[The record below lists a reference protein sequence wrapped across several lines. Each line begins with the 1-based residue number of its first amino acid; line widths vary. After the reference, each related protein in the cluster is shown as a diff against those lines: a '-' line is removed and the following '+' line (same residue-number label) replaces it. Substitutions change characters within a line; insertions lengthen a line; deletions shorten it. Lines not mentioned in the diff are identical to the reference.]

1 MFRPTFPPA
10 FLSLTLSAVA
20 LLLLPL
26 LLLACGVE
34 ESTERPTREPRDTA
48 TEVPDERDEEP
59 TVAAPGE
66 PTEPSEERDEEP
78 TVAAAG
84 EPTAAPTVARA
95 PTPTVARA
103 PTPTV
108 ARAPTP
114 TVARAPTPTSAPRAT
129 PSPTRRPP
137 RATPTPRPQPAATPR
152 PQPTPARYGSLQ
164 EYAAS
169 MAGGPG
175 AIYVGDLNTLVGQAP
190 SRDLGDEDGIVS
202 PDALQRHAWI
212 FDSDYYRSLLDKARI
227 TDPAR
232 LTSSGERVTIQF
244 ACINRAL
251 NPCRLLESYFAPNVL
266 ERTNGQ
272 VDFEI
277 SSYPEL
283 GIAGFESLDLLAS
296 GTLDAAT
303 LYGGYLV
310 GDFPALEIQTLWGS
324 ASSAEESYLAAHA
337 VIKDLDSIVANES
350 GGVIFSHGWFAG
362 FDQFLFCKDA
372 IESASDFQG
381 KRTRSYSAALSDWIN
396 GMGGSAQFVAFA
408 EVYTALV
415 HGILDCGITGADP
428 GFGQRWYEV
437 TDNVIGPLYGV
448 QAQPAAISGD
458 IWNRIPADLQLI
470 ILEEGAKLELEA
482 LRLAPAQNEVGLTR
496 LQDAGMEYIPFSL
509 ELQRL
514 SRQAVVDLVIPAW
527 INRVGRT
534 NDPIITDTFNNKVG
548 PIVGLRIER
557 DGRVVDLGS
566 PAASTSTTRPTPAPE
581 PEETATSA
589 QAGDLQE
596 YAAQNAGGPGAIYV
610 GDLRQLAGP
619 APSRELGDRDGNVSL
634 NDLQTQ
640 SWLYKSDYYQS
651 LLAKASLSE
660 PTRLASSGKRIEI
673 TYACINRTLLPCQ
686 LMSNYFAPN
695 VQERTNGQVRFEIA
709 SFLEF
714 GVSGEQTFDL
724 LSDGT
729 LDGATLYGG
738 YVSEEFPAF
747 GVQQLHG
754 AVSSAE
760 ESYWLSQA
768 VMEDL
773 DRIAAAESGG
783 AVFSHGWYTNLDEY
797 IFCQDALSSA
807 SDIQG
812 KKIRSFGTE
821 VGNWIDGM
829 GGDPQSIAFAEV
841 YTALERGLLACGM
854 TSAKPAFQLRWYE
867 VSSYMMG
874 PLYNVLAL
882 SNVIS
887 GDVWDAIPADLQQ
900 IILEEGAKLELEALR
915 LAPAQSAAGVQE
927 NIDAG
932 MEYIPFSPELQ
943 QQSRQAAMSRVIPL
957 WVDRVGNTSDPIIA
971 DTFNNKVGPI
981 VGMRI
986 ESDGSV
992 TDLR

>member
-1 MFRPTFPPA
+1 
-10 FLSLTLSAVA
+10 
-20 LLLLPL
+20 
-26 LLLACGVE
+26 
-34 ESTERPTREPRDTA
+34 
-48 TEVPDERDEEP
+48 
-59 TVAAPGE
+59 
-66 PTEPSEERDEEP
+66 
-78 TVAAAG
+78 
-84 EPTAAPTVARA
+84 
-95 PTPTVARA
+95 
-103 PTPTV
+103 
-108 ARAPTP
+108 
-114 TVARAPTPTSAPRAT
+114 
-129 PSPTRRPP
+129 
-137 RATPTPRPQPAATPR
+137 
-152 PQPTPARYGSLQ
+152 
-164 EYAAS
+164 

-266 ERTNGQ
+266 KRTNGQ

-619 APSRELGDRDGNVSL
+619 APEVELGNRDGNVPLDSL
-634 NDLQTQ
+634 ERHL
-640 SWLYKSDYYQS
+640 WIYESDYYQE
-651 LLAKASLSE
+651 LLDMARLSN
-660 PTRLASSGKRIEI
+660 PTPLTSRGEWIEI
-673 TYACINRTLLPCQ
+673 QLACINRTLVPCQ
-686 LMSNYFAPN
+686 LLENYFAPN
-695 VQERTNGQVRFEIA
+695 VERRTNGQVRFSIA
-709 SFLEF
+709 PYHEL
-714 GVSGEQTFDL
+714 GYSGGDALIDIRSGNLQA
-724 LSDGT
+724 
-729 LDGATLYGG
+729 ATIFGG
-738 YVSEEFPAF
+738 YHLDQFPAF
-747 GVQQLHG
+747 DVQNLLG
-754 AVSSAE
+754 TYSTSDD
-760 ESYWLSQA
+760 SYRGQTAIL
-768 VMEDL
+768 EDL
-773 DRIAAAESGG
+773 EDLITKESAGLILNNSWYWGVDRFLICTGSVRTPQDLQGKTIGHGYFVSTILTWTEGFAAQTGSNIRIVEYIDIESEWSSG
-783 AVFSHGWYTNLDEY
+783 NLD
-797 IFCQDALSSA
+797 C
-807 SDIQG
+807 IQG
-812 KKIRSFGTE
+812 
-821 VGNWIDGM
+821 
-829 GGDPQSIAFAEV
+829 
-841 YTALERGLLACGM
+841 
-854 TSAKPAFQLRWYE
+854 PAATVEQLRLSD
-867 VSSYMMG
+867 VTDSAIG
-874 PLYNVLAL
+874 PLPRL
-882 SNVIS
+882 VIS
-887 GDVWDAIPADLQQ
+887 SNTISRATWDRIPADLQR
-900 IILEEGAKLELEALR
+900 IILEEAAKSELENLR
-915 LAPAQSAAGVQE
+915 LAPAASDAQIDRLADGGVRH
-927 NIDAG
+927 
-932 MEYIPFSPELQ
+932 IPFSSEFHQL
-943 QQSRQAAMSRVIPL
+943 SRNAAVNSVIPD
-957 WVDRVGNTSDPIIA
+957 WVNRVGNTSDPIIA
-971 DTFNNKVGPI
+971 DTFNRKLGPI

-986 ESDGSV
+986 NSDGTV